1 MSAQQVIADLRDM
14 IVALTT
20 QQQQQSEQIA
30 TLMATIN
37 NQAQAFAANLQAQNE
52 TIMNQQRS
60 QQEIVNFV
68 STQLQ
73 AAEAAIRELRTEA
86 AGGTA
91 KSDSDIAVD
100 KIIPKPKPFSGNRED
115 WESWRWSMESYLTS
129 IDQRFKELMDKS
141 MD

>member
-37 NQAQAFAANLQAQNE
+37 NQSQAFAANLQAQNE

-60 QQEIVNFV
+60 QQEVVNFV
-68 STQLQ
+68 STQL
-73 AAEAAIRELRTEA
+73 L
-86 AGGTA
+86 
-91 KSDSDIAVD
+91 
-100 KIIPKPKPFSGNRED
+100 
-115 WESWRWSMESYLTS
+115 
-129 IDQRFKELMDKS
+129 
-141 MD
+141 